1 MKKMT
6 SFEGDTGVYLQYAHV
21 RLASMERKNPNVV
34 LPEDTSLVQTDL
46 LAEDRAHD
54 IVYLLALYPDVVR
67 TAYNLSEPSTIV
79 TFAFK
84 LAHAISGAWDGR
96 ASLPSPRSA
105 PFARAPLAA
114 RCMLTP
120 FASPSPPVRVQGV
133 EPELAQARLYLF
145 LSARDVLGTA
155 LRLLTLTPLDR
166 M

>member
-46 LAEDRAHD
+46 LVEDRAHD

-79 TFAFK
+79 TFAFR

-96 ASLPSPRSA
+96 TSRACPPPASLPRRQDRHADPRS
-105 PFARAPLAA
+105 
-114 RCMLTP
+114 
-120 FASPSPPVRVQGV
+120 SPSP
-133 EPELAQARLYLF
+133 
-145 LSARDVLGTA
+145 LSA
-155 LRLLTLTPLDR
+155 
-166 M
+166 